1 MIALSRVRIGTKQVA
16 IAVLS
21 VLLVAGMVANDRI
34 AFTAIADKQ
43 NEAEAS
49 LSLVDEIMAV
59 DAAAKRV
66 QILNSNIRLAHEL
79 SAISRAAQAL
89 DEATKEGEAHLTAA
103 HNAVRL
109 EENKRRLAAALEAFQ
124 AYVGAAREIASA
136 KNRMLGAITAQVG
149 LTGSWEREIEALLRA
164 PALAAAPHAARI
176 ERAIRQADAMVREA
190 RVQTWYFLFSSDE
203 KIIEELLEDA
213 AKEIQAARAASEE
226 GPLAERAAR
235 LAAVVEQINTTT
247 MAIVRE
253 GKAIDHTIRS
263 KADPQSAKLE
273 TLIRETAES
282 ARQRSAGSVTE
293 AATTMAWGAKVSL
306 VIGVVVIMVM
316 IASAALSVMTIARP
330 VGRIAQVLRALAAGD
345 KTVEIPYTG
354 RDDEV
359 GEAAKAA
366 GAFKVNLI
374 RMELLAAERQE
385 AETRAAAEK
394 REEMLALAD
403 TFEAAVG
410 GVVAS
415 LAASAGQLQ
424 GAAQTMSAAAE
435 ETTHQSAAVASAS
448 EEASANVQT
457 VAAAA
462 EQLASSVQ
470 EIGRQV
476 NESAEMARRAARDA
490 DDTGTKVRALSQA
503 AQKIGDI
510 VGLISDIAA
519 QTNLLALNATIEAAR
534 AGDAGRGFA
543 VVAQEVKSLAEQ
555 TAKATGEIATQIGDI
570 QTATTE
576 STAAIAMITEVIGR
590 MNEISSAIASAVEEQ
605 EASTQEIARNVQ
617 QASAGTTE
625 VSGNIVGVTRAASDS
640 SVASAQVLA
649 AAGDLSAQSA
659 RLGQEVG
666 RFLATIRAA

>member
-403 TFEAAVG
+403 TFEAR
-410 GVVAS
+410 
-415 LAASAGQLQ
+415 
-424 GAAQTMSAAAE
+424 SAAWSLRWRRRRASCRARRRPCRRLRRRPRISRRQWRARRKRRPPMFRRLLPQPSNW
-435 ETTHQSAAVASAS
+435 HPRCRKSAARSM
-448 EEASANVQT
+448 NPPKWRD
-457 VAAAA
+457 
-462 EQLASSVQ
+462 
-470 EIGRQV
+470 GRRV
-476 NESAEMARRAARDA
+476 MP
-490 DDTGTKVRALSQA
+490 T
-503 AQKIGDI
+503 
-510 VGLISDIAA
+510 
-519 QTNLLALNATIEAAR
+519 
-534 AGDAGRGFA
+534 
-543 VVAQEVKSLAEQ
+543 
-555 TAKATGEIATQIGDI
+555 
-570 QTATTE
+570 
-576 STAAIAMITEVIGR
+576 
-590 MNEISSAIASAVEEQ
+590 
-605 EASTQEIARNVQ
+605 
-617 QASAGTTE
+617 
-625 VSGNIVGVTRAASDS
+625 TRAPRCGRCRRRPRRSATS
-640 SVASAQVLA
+640 S
-649 AAGDLSAQSA
+649 G
-659 RLGQEVG
+659 
-666 RFLATIRAA
+666 